1 MYGAMIVFALA
12 AVILLIVKR
21 RQVVETIRKD
31 VIQPWQYNAAFLS
44 PMILVVI
51 ASCVADMALFVLMI
65 FIA

>member
-1 MYGAMIVFALA
+1 VAFALA

-21 RQVVETIRKD
+21 ERVAEEFKKEKILA
-31 VIQPWQYNAAFLS
+31 WQYNGAFLS

-51 ASCVADMALFVLMI
+51 AACVADMALFVLMI